1 MAQEHQVEA
10 QRAAGIRE
18 PKMHVTYV
26 LRLGADEN
34 GVHKY
39 YVGSSCNFM
48 KRLHNHIEGND
59 LSSAWVRRWRYEE
72 FVESRHCY
80 DRLSAL
86 TTEVA
91 LTVQYKAKY
100 GWRNV
105 RGAQDCRAD
114 DGAQGRPTYW
124 EPPEEGLEHAR
135 RGRSRSPPRPDA
147 GD

>member
-1 MAQEHQVEA
+1 MQEHQLEA

-18 PKMHVTYV
+18 PKMHVAYV

-48 KRLHNHIEGND
+48 NRLHNHIEGND
-59 LSSAWVRRWRYEE
+59 LSSAWVRRWGYEE
-72 FVESRHCY
+72 LVETRHCH

-86 TTEVA
+86 TTEVG
-91 LTVQYKAKY
+91 LTVHHKALH

-105 RGAQDCRAD
+105 RGGQDTRSD
-114 DGAQGRPTYW
+114 DGAQGRPAYW
-124 EPPEEGLEHAR
+124 TPPEEGRERAR
-135 RGRSRSPPRPDA
+135 RARSRSPPRPDA
-147 GD
+147 AD